1 MEGVCDLRVD
11 VDKHFLL
18 DQQVLVALVD
28 LLLHPVGEG
37 IFQQSVADVGNPL
50 PRQLQVLLIVG
61 QIVVNNAVRSDKGC
75 DITDRQAFILRHGYP
90 SHVFAFDS
98 FLLAGYE
105 GLEKVDSDVLCE
117 KEKQN

>member
-1 MEGVCDLRVD
+1 MDGVCDLRVD

-90 SHVFAFDS
+90 SHVFAFDP
-98 FLLAGYE
+98 LLIAGDQVLQE
-105 GLEKVDSDVLCE
+105 VDGDVL
-117 KEKQN
+117 